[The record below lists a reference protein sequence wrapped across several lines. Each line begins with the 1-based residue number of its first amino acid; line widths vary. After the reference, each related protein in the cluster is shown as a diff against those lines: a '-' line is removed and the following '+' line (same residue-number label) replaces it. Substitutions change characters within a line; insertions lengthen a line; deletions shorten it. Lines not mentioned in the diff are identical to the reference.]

1 MQHFKTSVITL
12 IVLAFLL
19 SGCLSSLGRIGRSA
33 DPDSPP
39 PASGLADKADNVD
52 NADNADNAVPDNP
65 PAERNQDSDSE
76 SAPEAPQSGTITIA
90 TAVGEEIAVTIAGAL
105 LTKLG
110 EALFTQNE
118 DIERIQNTH
127 NERLLIIIT
136 DDKIAYFGLTTS
148 TAYEIDFKNSDGYEV
163 VDIVRTTDG
172 DITVYLKGTANA
184 Q

>member
-12 IVLAFLL
+12 MVLAFLL

-39 PASGLADKADNVD
+39 LASDLVD
-52 NADNADNAVPDNP
+52 NAAKADNADDAVPDNP

-76 SAPEAPQSGTITIA
+76 SVPEASQSGTITIA